1 MLGLI
6 AFGQL
11 KAFSHSVC
19 FYFWR
24 KTVPETVKPGTVPPK
39 RPCPYLK
46 RNRSSETFWRSR
58 THRVGHGR
66 LIRRFHSSGTCV
78 ATPGSSCK
86 VFRHRFGIWDRAR
99 LCSYWLLVTGYWSW
113 SVVVVAAAAG
123 VVVVVCGV
131 VLPSGAACE
140 KRSDEGSQ
148 EWSLSRTWTFG
159 AVQDVFMTIFIRFNH
174 CSAIVMPHNHPGS

>member
-78 ATPGSSCK
+78 ATPARCFGT
-86 VFRHRFGIWDRAR
+86 VLGFGIEHAFV
-99 LCSYWLLVTGYWSW
+99 LIGCWLLVTGRGRSLLLLLLLLVLWW
-113 SVVVVAAAAG
+113 W
-123 VVVVVCGV
+123 CV
-131 VLPSGAACE
+131 VLFCRVELRARRGRMKDHKSGPC
-140 KRSDEGSQ
+140 Q
-148 EWSLSRTWTFG
+148 E
-159 AVQDVFMTIFIRFNH
+159 
-174 CSAIVMPHNHPGS
+174 PGRLVLFRMFL